1 MKYVVQLDDN
11 GYFIGMSVA
20 DESPLEP
27 GIYHMPRG
35 AVDADVPKIPDGHLA
50 KWEGEWIFEPI
61 PVSELGPEVAPVKLT
76 YSEYR
81 AMTYPQIEDF
91 E

>member
-35 AVDADVPKIPDGHLA
+35 TVDADLPNIPDGHLA

-61 PVSELGPEVAPVKLT
+61 PVSELEPEVAPVKLT